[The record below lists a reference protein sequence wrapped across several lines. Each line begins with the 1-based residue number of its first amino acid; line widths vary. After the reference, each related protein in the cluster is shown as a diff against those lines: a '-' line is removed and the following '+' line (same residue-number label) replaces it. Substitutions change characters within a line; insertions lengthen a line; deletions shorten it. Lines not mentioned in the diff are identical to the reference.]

1 MGYPSDL
8 LSSRAVVK
16 PGMYAIIP
24 PEGRVFN
31 VIPGIEG
38 CRMTILCTPKMGAG
52 FVQHIGTA
60 LPGGGTTMP
69 YGASGLIE
77 TFIYVLDG
85 EGSLTVTVGGRTE
98 VMPQGGYAYA
108 PAGVG
113 ISFRNETDKP
123 LRFLLYKQRYIPHPD
138 PAMQPYA
145 VFGNTN
151 DIEERIYDNMEN
163 VFVRDLL
170 PVDERFDMNMHIL
183 SFAPRRLPSLRGNA
197 RAGARRVPVRRGG
210 PVPAERRLGSGQGRR
225 LHLDGRVL
233 QAVLLRRGPH
243 PPFLHLLQGLPPRRG
258 DLMPE
263 ARRVSGG
270 GPPPPQHRRHTMER
284 YHDHF
289 RKPQAAGP
297 S

>member
-1 MGYPSDL
+1 MPTRPPGWASPS
-8 LSSRAVVK
+8 
-16 PGMYAIIP
+16 
-24 PEGRVFN
+24 
-31 VIPGIEG
+31 
-38 CRMTILCTPKMGAG
+38 
-52 FVQHIGTA
+52 
-60 LPGGGTTMP
+60 
-69 YGASGLIE
+69 
-77 TFIYVLDG
+77 
-85 EGSLTVTVGGRTE
+85 VTGRTS
-98 VMPQGGYAYA
+98 PCASCSTSSA
-108 PAGVG
+108 T
-113 ISFRNETDKP
+113 SR
-123 LRFLLYKQRYIPHPD
+123 IPIPRCN
-138 PAMQPYA
+138 PTPCSAIP
-145 VFGNTN
+145 TTSKK
-151 DIEERIYDNMEN
+151 RIYDNMEN

-183 SFAPRRLPSLRGNA
+183 SFAPGGCHPFVETHVQEHGS
-197 RAGARRVPVRRGG
+197 VPVRRGG

-233 QAVLLRRGPH
+233 QAVLLRCGPH

>member
-60 LPGGGTTMP
+60 LPGGGTTVP
-69 YGASGLIE
+69 YGASGQIE

-113 ISFRNETDKP
+113 ISFRNGTDKP

-183 SFAPRRLPSLRGNA
+183 SFAPGGCHPFVETHVQEH
-197 RAGARRVPVRRGG
+197 GAYLYEGEG
-210 PVPAERRLGSGQGRR
+210 LSGQGRR

-233 QAVLLRRGPH
+233 QAVLLRCGPH

>member
-60 LPGGGTTMP
+60 LPGGGTTVP
-69 YGASGLIE
+69 YGASGQIE

-113 ISFRNETDKP
+113 ISFRNGTYIWKNRI
-123 LRFLLYKQRYIPHPD
+123 RFSTKDMRKKSDHSVKRQ
-138 PAMQPYA
+138 
-145 VFGNTN
+145 
-151 DIEERIYDNMEN
+151 
-163 VFVRDLL
+163 DLTRLWL
-170 PVDERFDMNMHIL
+170 PV
-183 SFAPRRLPSLRGNA
+183 S
-197 RAGARRVPVRRGG
+197 VR
-210 PVPAERRLGSGQGRR
+210 
-225 LHLDGRVL
+225 
-233 QAVLLRRGPH
+233 
-243 PPFLHLLQGLPPRRG
+243 
-258 DLMPE
+258 
-263 ARRVSGG
+263 
-270 GPPPPQHRRHTMER
+270 
-284 YHDHF
+284 
-289 RKPQAAGP
+289 
-297 S
+297 

>member
-1 MGYPSDL
+1 ML
-8 LSSRAVVK
+8 RA
-16 PGMYAIIP
+16 
-24 PEGRVFN
+24 R
-31 VIPGIEG
+31 
-38 CRMTILCTPKMGAG
+38 R
-52 FVQHIGTA
+52 
-60 LPGGGTTMP
+60 
-69 YGASGLIE
+69 
-77 TFIYVLDG
+77 
-85 EGSLTVTVGGRTE
+85 
-98 VMPQGGYAYA
+98 
-108 PAGVG
+108 VG

-183 SFAPRRLPSLRGNA
+183 SFAPGGCHPFVETHVQEH
-197 RAGARRVPVRRGG
+197 GAYLYEGEGLYLLNDDWVPVKAEDFIWMARTANSAATAWASPAFPTSTPRIATATRRFDAGG
-210 PVPAERRLGSGQGRR
+210 
-225 LHLDGRVL
+225 
-233 QAVLLRRGPH
+233 
-243 PPFLHLLQGLPPRRG
+243 
-258 DLMPE
+258 
-263 ARRVSGG
+263 RRVSGG

>member
-1 MGYPSDL
+1 
-8 LSSRAVVK
+8 
-16 PGMYAIIP
+16 MYK
-24 PEGRVFN
+24 R
-31 VIPGIEG
+31 
-38 CRMTILCTPKMGAG
+38 
-52 FVQHIGTA
+52 QGTA
-60 LPGGGTTMP
+60 LPGGGTTVP
-69 YGASGLIE
+69 YGASGQIE

-113 ISFRNETDKP
+113 ISFRNGTDKP

-183 SFAPRRLPSLRGNA
+183 SFAPGGCHPFVETHVQEH
-197 RAGARRVPVRRGG
+197 GAYLYEGEGLYLLNDDWVPVK
-210 PVPAERRLGSGQGRR
+210 AEDFIWMGAYCKQCCYGVGLTRLSYIYSK
-225 LHLDGRVL
+225 DC
-233 QAVLLRRGPH
+233 
-243 PPFLHLLQGLPPRRG
+243 
-258 DLMPE
+258 
-263 ARRVSGG
+263 
-270 GPPPPQHRRHTMER
+270 HRDAEI
-284 YHDHF
+284 
-289 RKPQAAGP
+289 
-297 S
+297 

>member
-60 LPGGGTTMP
+60 LPGGGTTVP
-69 YGASGLIE
+69 YGASGQIE

-113 ISFRNETDKP
+113 ISFIRSSIT
-123 LRFLLYKQRYIPHPD
+123 
-138 PAMQPYA
+138 
-145 VFGNTN
+145 
-151 DIEERIYDNMEN
+151 
-163 VFVRDLL
+163 
-170 PVDERFDMNMHIL
+170 
-183 SFAPRRLPSLRGNA
+183 SLRISPGQMTFTRTPSSAKSRAMA
-197 RAGARRVPVRRGG
+197 RAAAFMAPL
-210 PVPAERRLGSGQGRR
+210 VPA
-225 LHLDGRVL
+225 
-233 QAVLLRRGPH
+233 
-243 PPFLHLLQGLPPRRG
+243 
-258 DLMPE
+258 
-263 ARRVSGG
+263 
-270 GPPPPQHRRHTMER
+270 
-284 YHDHF
+284 
-289 RKPQAAGP
+289 
-297 S
+297 

>member
-1 MGYPSDL
+1 M
-8 LSSRAVVK
+8 
-16 PGMYAIIP
+16 
-24 PEGRVFN
+24 
-31 VIPGIEG
+31 
-38 CRMTILCTPKMGAG
+38 
-52 FVQHIGTA
+52 
-60 LPGGGTTMP
+60 
-69 YGASGLIE
+69 
-77 TFIYVLDG
+77 
-85 EGSLTVTVGGRTE
+85 
-98 VMPQGGYAYA
+98 
-108 PAGVG
+108 G
-113 ISFRNETDKP
+113 ISFRNGTDKP
-123 LRFLLYKQRYIPHPD
+123 LCFLLYKQRYIPHPD

-183 SFAPRRLPSLRGNA
+183 SFAPGGCHPFVETHVQEH
-197 RAGARRVPVRRGG
+197 GAYLYEGEGLYLLNDDWVP
-210 PVPAERRLGSGQGRR
+210 GQGRR

-233 QAVLLRRGPH
+233 QAVLLRCGPH

>member
-163 VFVRDLL
+163 AICCPLT
-170 PVDERFDMNMHIL
+170 
-183 SFAPRRLPSLRGNA
+183 NA
-197 RAGARRVPVRRGG
+197 
-210 PVPAERRLGSGQGRR
+210 S
-225 LHLDGRVL
+225 
-233 QAVLLRRGPH
+233 
-243 PPFLHLLQGLPPRRG
+243 
-258 DLMPE
+258 
-263 ARRVSGG
+263 
-270 GPPPPQHRRHTMER
+270 T
-284 YHDHF
+284 
-289 RKPQAAGP
+289 
-297 S
+297 

>member
-60 LPGGGTTMP
+60 LPGGGTSIP

-183 SFAPRRLPSLRGNA
+183 SFARRLPSLRGNA

-210 PVPAERRLGSGQGRR
+210 PVPAERRLGSGQG
-225 LHLDGRVL
+225 
-233 QAVLLRRGPH
+233 
-243 PPFLHLLQGLPPRRG
+243 
-258 DLMPE
+258 
-263 ARRVSGG
+263 
-270 GPPPPQHRRHTMER
+270 
-284 YHDHF
+284 
-289 RKPQAAGP
+289 
-297 S
+297 